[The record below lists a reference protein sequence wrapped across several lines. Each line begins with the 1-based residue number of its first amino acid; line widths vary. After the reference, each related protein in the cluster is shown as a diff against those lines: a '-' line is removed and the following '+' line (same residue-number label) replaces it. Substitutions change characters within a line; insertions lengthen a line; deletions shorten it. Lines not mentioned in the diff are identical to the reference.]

1 MTYGMHLLQPVAR
14 PLNVHNGI
22 KGLPMKK
29 QKCILCIEPD
39 GEICLLLSMMLDRSD
54 FTVTHIGKVEDI
66 VVHSAIAEPALIIV
80 ENSFPKNEIGAHI
93 AAISQRAPKSK
104 ILMISAV
111 GDEAAKEASSAGV
124 NLFLAKPFSK
134 ATLLDAVLSFLD

>member
-1 MTYGMHLLQPVAR
+1 MQLLQPVAR
-14 PLNVHNGI
+14 PHNVHNGV

-39 GEICLLLSMMLDRSD
+39 GEICLLLSMMLNRND
-54 FTVTHIGKVEDI
+54 FTVMHIGKIEDI
-66 VVHSAIAEPALIIV
+66 AVHSAIGQPALIIV

-93 AAISQRAPKSK
+93 AAISQRSPASK
-104 ILMISAV
+104 ILMISSV
-111 GDEAAKEASSAGV
+111 GDEAATEASSAGV
-124 NLFLAKPFSK
+124 DLFLTKPFSK